1 MTTFMEKKYIYIH
14 SKGLKVEILKP
25 YQMLVMIRT
34 NDDVKDQFSDN
45 LFAHFTVM
53 HTFFLQNKSSFEI
66 QLSNSNKI
74 KTTDP
79 SSIFF
84 IKTRK

>member
-14 SKGLKVEILKP
+14 LKGLKVEILKP

-53 HTFFLQNKSSFEI
+53 HNFFLQNKSSFEI